1 MQPRCQERKVSI
13 INQSVGEK
21 NAVATGTSSH
31 GEVCSAPQPP
41 GLVVGVHAAGARQ
54 AREQPLTTS
63 RVAVWSAVQN
73 LGILVKTANFLGR
86 NPSLI

>member
-1 MQPRCQERKVSI
+1 M
-13 INQSVGEK
+13 GEK
-21 NAVATGTSSH
+21 KAVAAGGGSR

-63 RVAVWSAVQN
+63 TVAVRLALQN

-86 NPSLI
+86 NPSLISWNV